1 MARLRF
7 QQVRLVMARTG
18 NKRPLEEL
26 LDLLVIEER
35 ARCCSTRAQAQLLIR
50 EADEVKRALWGSQAR
65 SVNPHF

>member
-1 MARLRF
+1 MPS
-7 QQVRLVMARTG
+7 TG
-18 NKRPLEEL
+18 NKRSLA
-26 LDLLVIEER
+26 DLLALLEIEER